1 MPHARE
7 ISGLTISK
15 IQVFS
20 LKGGNIMA
28 KAIVLIKSNPGFDRE
43 VAGQIK
49 EIEGVENVYLAA
61 GRFDIVAEV
70 QTPDDAGML
79 SVTYDKI
86 RVIDGIRDTHT
97 MFCLKV

>member
-1 MPHARE
+1 M
-7 ISGLTISK
+7 T
-15 IQVFS
+15 
-20 LKGGNIMA
+20 
-28 KAIVLIKSNPGFDRE
+28 KAIVLIKANPGVDRD

-49 EIEGVENVYLAA
+49 KIQGVENVYLAA
-61 GRFDIVAEV
+61 GRFDIVVEV
-70 QTPDDAGML
+70 QTSDDAGML

>member
-1 MPHARE
+1 
-7 ISGLTISK
+7 
-15 IQVFS
+15 
-20 LKGGNIMA
+20 MA

-70 QTPDDAGML
+70 QTSDDAGML

-86 RVIDGIRDTHT
+86 RVIGGIRDTHT

>member
-1 MPHARE
+1 
-7 ISGLTISK
+7 
-15 IQVFS
+15 
-20 LKGGNIMA
+20 MA
-28 KAIVLIKSNPGFDRE
+28 KAIVLLTSNPGVDRK

-49 EIEGVENVYLAA
+49 KIEGVENVYLAA

-86 RVIDGIRDTHT
+86 RAIDGIRDTHT

>member
-1 MPHARE
+1 
-7 ISGLTISK
+7 
-15 IQVFS
+15 
-20 LKGGNIMA
+20 MA
-28 KAIVLIKSNPGFDRE
+28 KAIVLIKSNPGVDRE

-49 EIEGVENVYLAA
+49 KIEGVQNVYLAA
-61 GRFDIVAEV
+61 GRYDIVAEV

-86 RVIDGIRDTHT
+86 RVVGGIKDTHT

>member
-1 MPHARE
+1 
-7 ISGLTISK
+7 
-15 IQVFS
+15 
-20 LKGGNIMA
+20 MA
-28 KAIVLIKSNPGFDRE
+28 KAIVLITSNPGIDRE
-43 VAGQIK
+43 VASQVK

-70 QTPDDAGML
+70 QTPDDASML

-86 RVIDGIRDTHT
+86 RVIGGIRDTHT